1 MQFKVPKFLER
12 EAKIVGPLNFSQT
25 IYFAVAGMIILVLYY
40 VLPFALFLVLSIII
54 GGAAIGLVFVKIEN
68 VPLPQVFTQSFGYFL
83 SPRIYVWRKKEPLMP
98 VKLVEKKREK
108 KEEKEAPLRVS
119 PESRLKKLAS
129 KIDIGLR

>member
-12 EAKIVGPLNFSQT
+12 EARIVGPLNFSQT

-40 VLPFALFLVLSIII
+40 VLPFPLFLVLSILIS
-54 GGAAIGLVFVKIEN
+54 GGAVSLVFVKIEN

-83 SPRIYVWRKKEPLMP
+83 SPRIYIWRKKEPLVP
-98 VKLVEKKREK
+98 IKLVEKEREK
-108 KEEKEAPLRVS
+108 KEEKEAPLRIS

-129 KIDIGLR
+129 KIELGSR

>member
-12 EAKIVGPLNFSQT
+12 EAKIVGPLSFSQT

-40 VLPFALFLVLSIII
+40 LLPFSLFLVLGILI
-54 GGAAIGLVFVKIEN
+54 GGAAVSLVFVKIEN

-83 SPRIYVWRKKEPLMP
+83 SPRIYIWRKKEPLIP

-129 KIDIGLR
+129 KIELGSR